1 MMKLRVEDLSL
12 SYEGKPVLSGVSFH
26 AEEGEFVTFLG
37 PSGCGK
43 STMLNILAGLWKAD
57 EGRVFVD
64 DKAVN
69 GVTDHFAYM
78 PQSDLLLPWKTIL
91 ENVTLYGALHHDRKH
106 AEEEALKEFP
116 RFGLEGYENAYPAE
130 LSGGMRQRAAFLRT
144 ALCSADIMLL
154 DEPFGALDVITRED
168 MQDWL
173 LSLRSK
179 LNRTTILVTH
189 DVDEA
194 LYLSDRILILSHNPA
209 TIAREIDLRGV
220 AKSRAWLYNQIDLR
234 REIYAL
240 LRS

>member
-1 MMKLRVEDLSL
+1 MKLRVEDLSL

-91 ENVTLYGALHHDRKH
+91 ENVTLYGALHHDRRH